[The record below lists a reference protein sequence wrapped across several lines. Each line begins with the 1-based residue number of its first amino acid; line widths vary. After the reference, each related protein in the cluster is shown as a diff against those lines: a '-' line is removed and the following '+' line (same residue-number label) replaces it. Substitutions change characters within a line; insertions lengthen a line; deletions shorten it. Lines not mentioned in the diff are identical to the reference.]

1 MKTKILAPVIFLMIG
16 LSTVK
21 ANNSTMANF
30 HPGAGVH
37 NILSTNLPPV
47 LLADIKKEYQD
58 YWITELFEEGK
69 SKRPTYVI
77 TLENADQIIK
87 LSSDDSENWVIKS
100 TTIKAV

>member
-1 MKTKILAPVIFLMIG
+1 MKKLIIGIVIFLLSG
-16 LSTVK
+16 LAATRASESI
-21 ANNSTMANF
+21 NRNF
-30 HPGAGVH
+30 HPGAGAH
-37 NILSTNLPPV
+37 NILSSKLPPV
-47 LLADIKKEYQD
+47 LLADIKKEYKD